1 MENKLVE
8 VLNEIQGTSYA
19 TLEEAR
25 KFYSSEEILDAWL
38 CYEGII
44 GFAPSIV
51 KICKTLGI

>member
-8 VLNEIQGTSYA
+8 ILNEAQGTSYA

-44 GFAPSIV
+44 GFTSSIV
-51 KICKTLGI
+51 SICKILEI